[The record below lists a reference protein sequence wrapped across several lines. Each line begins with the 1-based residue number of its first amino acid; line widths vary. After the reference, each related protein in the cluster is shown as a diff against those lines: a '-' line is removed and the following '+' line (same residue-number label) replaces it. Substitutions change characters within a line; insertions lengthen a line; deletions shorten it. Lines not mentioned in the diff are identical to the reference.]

1 LNSVSI
7 WFEKCKATLGIM
19 ENTCSSNSHSHGSGG
34 GGGGGKFAIFD
45 QSIYS
50 YFYKSKSQF
59 DVKEGSDLPVVVAP
73 LA

>member
-1 LNSVSI
+1 
-7 WFEKCKATLGIM
+7 M
-19 ENTCSSNSHSHGSGG
+19 ENTCSSNSHSHGSGGGG